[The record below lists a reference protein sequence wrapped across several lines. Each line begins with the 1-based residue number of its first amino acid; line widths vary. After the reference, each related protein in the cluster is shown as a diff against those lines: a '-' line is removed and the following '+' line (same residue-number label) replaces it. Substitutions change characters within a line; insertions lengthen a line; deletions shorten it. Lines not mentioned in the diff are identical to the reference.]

1 MKQMIRIFSGFLLI
15 LILLM
20 PVAAGSSIDVAI
32 IPTSEAS
39 PGDIISF
46 DIIVT
51 NLAPVFLDHC
61 NYYFSVGPYVDLIRI
76 WDWIDE
82 SQHVSNF
89 FSSLDIP
96 PQYGTSHYFT
106 MPFLGKIRD
115 DAPHGAIIE
124 SSFRMDTIADV
135 GPDGEWC
142 GGCWVD
148 SAGAVNITTIDSS
161 PEPVPEF
168 PGIVVPGFF
177 LVVFAALVSLMSK
190 GE

>member
-1 MKQMIRIFSGFLLI
+1 MKRMGQALCGLL
-15 LILLM
+15 LVLVLFV
-20 PVAAGSSIDVAI
+20 PVAAGSSLDVAVVQA
-32 IPTSEAS
+32 SEAL
-39 PGDIISF
+39 PGDVISF

-61 NYYFSVGPYVDLIRI
+61 NFYFSVGPYVDLIRI

-89 FSSLDIP
+89 FSSLDLP

-106 MPFLGKIRD
+106 MPILGKIRD
-115 DAPHGAIIE
+115 DAPPGSIIE

-148 SAGAVNITTIDSS
+148 SAGAVNSTMIDSS
-161 PEPVPEF
+161 PQPVPEF
-168 PGIVVPGFF
+168 PGLVVPGVF
-177 LVVFAALVSLMSK
+177 LVVFGVLVSVTHK
-190 GE
+190 RD

>member
-1 MKQMIRIFSGFLLI
+1 MKQMVRILSGFLLI
-15 LILLM
+15 LIVVI
-20 PVAAGSSIDVAI
+20 PIAAGSSLDVSI
-32 IPTSEAS
+32 IQTSEAS

-61 NYYFSVGPYVDLIRI
+61 NYIFSVGPYVDMIRI

-89 FSSLDIP
+89 FGSLDLP
-96 PQYGTSHYFT
+96 PQYGTSHYFAT
-106 MPFLGKIRD
+106 PILGKIRD
-115 DAPHGAIIE
+115 DAPPGSIIE
-124 SSFRMDTIADV
+124 SSFSMDTIADV
-135 GPDGEWC
+135 GPDEEWC

-148 SAGAVNITTIDSS
+148 SAGAVNITTVDSS

-168 PGIVVPGFF
+168 PGIVVPGVF
-177 LVVFAALVSLMSK
+177 LVVLAALVSLINK